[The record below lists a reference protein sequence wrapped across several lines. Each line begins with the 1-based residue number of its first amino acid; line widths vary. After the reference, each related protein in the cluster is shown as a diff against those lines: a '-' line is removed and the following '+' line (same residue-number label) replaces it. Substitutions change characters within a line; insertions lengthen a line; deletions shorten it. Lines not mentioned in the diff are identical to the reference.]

1 MTMQADPF
9 LHFARVNKP
18 YVLLWEPDSGR
29 AAAYDACHRL
39 VTEQPSAALVD
50 FALKRHVHSEPWDE
64 LQSGALGGAEPPSW
78 AQQVSLSRCRLYWLR
93 DGWSKLRDLLDTPDA

>member
-1 MTMQADPF
+1 MQADPF

-29 AAAYDACHRL
+29 AAAYDACLRL

-64 LQSGALGGAEPPSW
+64 LQGGALGGALPPSW